1 MERWLHV
8 GTTKGRLV
16 MVMRTYELVLVYFLF
31 YYEVIVVVLL
41 FLVLVGLG
49 VLKVVERVYLVRR
62 TSENAF

>member
-8 GTTKGRLV
+8 GTTKARLV
-16 MVMRTYELVLVYFLF
+16 MVMRTYELVRLYFLF
-31 YYEVIVVVLL
+31 YYEVIFVVLL

-49 VLKVVERVYLVRR
+49 VMKVVERVYLVRR